1 MHVWANRLRF
11 SPRPSPDA
19 CRSCFDASAC
29 IRMETM
35 DASEMARRRWENV
48 SPEERSRLTRSAALA
63 RWASAGESELIKAR
77 SRAAT
82 AREVRTRQ
90 LAARLLGVDFSS
102 LTGVKLRIIRSSE
115 FRNRKRKEQTDY
127 WRKIGKETSIRATCV
142 APERARQSTV
152 IHPRSFRMFVNPGNG
167 DRS

>member
-1 MHVWANRLRF
+1 MEIMN
-11 SPRPSPDA
+11 
-19 CRSCFDASAC
+19 AS
-29 IRMETM
+29 
-35 DASEMARRRWENV
+35 DMARRRWENV

-63 RWASAGESELIKAR
+63 RWASAGESELAKAR

-90 LAARLLGVDFSS
+90 LAARLLGVDFSTM
-102 LTGVKLRIIRSSE
+102 TGVKVEIIRSSE

-127 WRKIGKETSIRATCV
+127 WRKIRKETSIRATCV

-152 IHPRSFRMFVNPGNG
+152 IHPTSFRMFVKSDNG

>member
-1 MHVWANRLRF
+1 MKTMN
-11 SPRPSPDA
+11 
-19 CRSCFDASAC
+19 AS
-29 IRMETM
+29 
-35 DASEMARRRWENV
+35 DMARRRWENV
-48 SPEERSRLTRSAALA
+48 PPEERSRLTRSAALT
-63 RWASAGESELIKAR
+63 RWASAGESELAKAR

-102 LTGVKLRIIRSSE
+102 LTGLKVEIIRSSE
-115 FRNRKRKEQTDY
+115 FRNRKRKEQTNY
-127 WRKIGKETSIRATCV
+127 WRKIRKETSTRATCV

-152 IHPRSFRMFVNPGNG
+152 IHPTSFRIFVKSDNG

>member
-1 MHVWANRLRF
+1 MWANRLRL

-19 CRSCFDASAC
+19 CRFCFDASAC

-35 DASEMARRRWENV
+35 KASDMARRRWKNV

-63 RWASAGESELIKAR
+63 RWASAGESEFIKAR

-90 LAARLLGVDFSS
+90 CIRYLRSPVASSTRLSYLETYRRKSVTSAVFSRGCPS
-102 LTGVKLRIIRSSE
+102 VLNRSAFNGSRDAPRRSSQH
-115 FRNRKRKEQTDY
+115 RTHLRPGHSSNRPY
-127 WRKIGKETSIRATCV
+127 CMA
-142 APERARQSTV
+142 
-152 IHPRSFRMFVNPGNG
+152 
-167 DRS
+167 

>member
-1 MHVWANRLRF
+1 MNDR
-11 SPRPSPDA
+11 
-19 CRSCFDASAC
+19 
-29 IRMETM
+29 
-35 DASEMARRRWENV
+35 EMARRRWENV
-48 SPEERSRLTRSAALA
+48 SPEERSSRARSAASASWA
-63 RWASAGESELIKAR
+63 RAGESELAKAR

-102 LTGVKLRIIRSSE
+102 LTGVKVEIIRSSE

-127 WRKIGKETSIRATCV
+127 WRKIRKETSIRATCV
-142 APERARQSTV
+142 APQRARQSTV
-152 IHPRSFRMFVNPGNG
+152 IHPTSFRMFVKSDNG

>member
-1 MHVWANRLRF
+1 MN
-11 SPRPSPDA
+11 
-19 CRSCFDASAC
+19 
-29 IRMETM
+29 
-35 DASEMARRRWENV
+35 ASEMARRRWENV

-77 SRAAT
+77 SRAAA
-82 AREVRTRQ
+82 AREVRARQ

-102 LTGVKLRIIRSSE
+102 LTGVKLKIIPGSE

-127 WRKIGKETSIRATCV
+127 WRKIQKETSMRATCA

-152 IHPRSFRMFVNPGNG
+152 IHPTSFRMFVKSDNG
-167 DRS
+167 ARS

>member
-1 MHVWANRLRF
+1 MWANRLRF
-11 SPRPSPDA
+11 SPPHRPTRADLVSMRA
-19 CRSCFDASAC
+19 LALEWRN
-29 IRMETM
+29 M

-48 SPEERSRLTRSAALA
+48 LAEERSRLTRSAALA
-63 RWASAGESELIKAR
+63 RWANAGEHELTRAR

-90 LAARLLGVDFSS
+90 LAARLLGVDFST
-102 LTGVKLRIIRSSE
+102 LTGIKVEIIRSSE

-127 WRKIGKETSIRATCV
+127 WRKLRKETSTRTTCV
-142 APERARQSTV
+142 APERTRQATV
-152 IHPRSFRMFVNPGNG
+152 MHPTSFRMFVKPGNG

>member
-1 MHVWANRLRF
+1 
-11 SPRPSPDA
+11 
-19 CRSCFDASAC
+19 
-29 IRMETM
+29 M

-48 SPEERSRLTRSAALA
+48 SAEERSRLARSAALV
-63 RWASAGESELIKAR
+63 RWASAGEDELTKAR

-90 LAARLLGVDFSS
+90 LAARLLGVHFST
-102 LTGVKLRIIRSSE
+102 LTGVKVEIIHSSE

-127 WRKIGKETSIRATCV
+127 WRKLRKETSIRATCV
-142 APERARQSTV
+142 DPERTKQSTV
-152 IHPRSFRMFVNPGNG
+152 IRPTSFRIFVKPGNG